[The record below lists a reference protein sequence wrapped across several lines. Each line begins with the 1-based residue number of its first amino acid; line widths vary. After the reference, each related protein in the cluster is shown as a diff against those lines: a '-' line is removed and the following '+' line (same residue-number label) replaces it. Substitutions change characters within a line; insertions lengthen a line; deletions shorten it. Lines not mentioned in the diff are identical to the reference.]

1 MLKFIKV
8 TSRSSKNNVYI
19 NIAQIGDVYE
29 YENGTII
36 GVLTHNNGGFKVTEN
51 VEEVMKLIEK
61 ATNSSVL
68 ITSN

>member
-29 YENGTII
+29 YENGTNI

-61 ATNSSVL
+61 ATKNSVL